1 MQVTINDQ
9 SIPVDFSHLTSLEDA
24 IVELNDKFIPPGQQ
38 LFQVHI
44 NGEFFSERYPRES
57 RYMEL
62 EEISRLELKTISDQ
76 DMARVILQEAVQQAG
91 LLCQALEQGAALF
104 RLAAED
110 EANHYYAQILDSLR
124 WLLQTGDCAS
134 QVLSEGQRLGE
145 LPQISTITRYLHS
158 LQDLLDEMLQICEE
172 EDYIMLAD
180 LMEYELL
187 PMVKEWQRILSQLA
201 SP

>member
-57 RYMEL
+57 RYMDI